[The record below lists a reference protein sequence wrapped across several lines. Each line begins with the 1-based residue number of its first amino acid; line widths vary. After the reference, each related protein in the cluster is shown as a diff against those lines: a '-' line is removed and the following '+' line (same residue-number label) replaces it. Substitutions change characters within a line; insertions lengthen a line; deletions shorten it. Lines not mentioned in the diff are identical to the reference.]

1 MLTNLDIS
9 TIKHGA
15 HQQDENLTQTAV
27 LNQAAQAEQVTRM
40 AEHLQDGSQIC
51 RHTAINIR
59 WREIGERD
67 RKNCGRRVRI
77 MPKYSSASSQP
88 IMASP
93 SPRSTCR
100 KPAITSSSRL
110 GDLLQLSLTWSHS
123 PCPAHGQEVHRRL
136 LLDGTSSEM
145 LSIVVLCQLPDCL
158 QDIRYKASVST

>member
-1 MLTNLDIS
+1 M
-9 TIKHGA
+9 
-15 HQQDENLTQTAV
+15 

-51 RHTAINIR
+51 RHTANNIR

-93 SPRSTCR
+93 SPMSTCR

-123 PCPAHGQEVHRRL
+123 PCPAHGQEGHRRL

-158 QDIRYKASVST
+158 QDTRRRFPPNLYLS

>member
-1 MLTNLDIS
+1 MVHIS
-9 TIKHGA
+9 KMKTWHRR
-15 HQQDENLTQTAV
+15 QCW
-27 LNQAAQAEQVTRM
+27 TRQRRRSRWPGWPSIYKM
-40 AEHLQDGSQIC
+40 GLKFVGS

-93 SPRSTCR
+93 RPRSTCR